1 MSAEAGGA
9 AGEGMAPTRVLIVDD
24 DEGHAEAL
32 NDALEMDGY
41 VCHMVHTG
49 AAGIAALAEAGYDAV
64 LTDLVMHDHSGLE
77 VLAEAKRQ
85 APDAAVLLITGHATV
100 ETALDAM
107 RQGAEDYLAKPV
119 NLAELRAKLSRAAE
133 KARLRAANSELL
145 AQNAELRRQLDRR
158 FGFEGILGHSPQMQ
172 RLLETLGA
180 VAPTGA
186 NVLVLGESGTGK
198 ELVARAIHSNSPRAK
213 GNFVAVNSAAMSEGL
228 IESELFG
235 HMKGSFTGAIGDKE
249 GRIAYAS
256 GGTLFL
262 DEVGDMP
269 LTTQA
274 KLLRVI
280 EAREV
285 MKVGGNEAKKVDIR
299 LIAATNQDLRKM
311 VDEGTFREDLFYR
324 LQVVTLELPPL
335 RERQGDVPILLE
347 YYLAKFAE
355 EHGRSVSGI
364 ASEARAMLVRYEWPG
379 NVRELRNAVENMVV
393 LARGEVLTVDDVP
406 EAIRRSGPGAGERSG
421 GYALAGRSLAE
432 VERDLIAS
440 NLELMGGNRSKTAGV
455 LGIGE
460 RTLYR
465 KIKEYGL

>member
-1 MSAEAGGA
+1 MQDQMAG
-9 AGEGMAPTRVLIVDD
+9 RVLIVDD

-32 NDALEMDGY
+32 SDALEMDGY
-41 VCHMVHTG
+41 QCQVVHSG
-49 AAGIAALAEAGYDAV
+49 KDGIAAMAAGEFDAI
-64 LTDLVMHDHSGLE
+64 LTDLVMHDRSGLE
-77 VLAEAKRQ
+77 VLKEAKEL
-85 APDAAVLLITGHATV
+85 APGVPVLLITGHATV

-119 NLAELRAKLSRAAE
+119 NLAELRAKLARAAE
-133 KARLRAANSELL
+133 KSRLRAANEELRV
-145 AQNAELRRQLDRR
+145 QNADLRRQLDRS
-158 FGFEGILGHSPQMQ
+158 FGFDGILGHSPQMT

-186 NVLVLGESGTGK
+186 NVLILGESGTGK
-198 ELVARAIHSNSPRAK
+198 ELVARAIHTNSPRAK

-235 HMKGSFTGAIGDKE
+235 HVKGAFTGAYADKK
-249 GRIAYAS
+249 GRIAYAD
-256 GGTLFL
+256 GGSLFL

-269 LTTQA
+269 LSTQA

-280 EAREV
+280 ENREV
-285 MKVGGNEAKKVDIR
+285 LRVGGNESKKVDIR
-299 LIAATNQDLRKM
+299 LIAATNKDLRKM
-311 VDEGTFREDLFYR
+311 VAEGTFREDLFYR

-335 RERQGDVPILLE
+335 RDRQGDVPILLE
-347 YYLAKFAE
+347 HYLSAFNQ
-355 EHGRSVSGI
+355 EHGRGVTGI
-364 ASEARAMLVRYEWPG
+364 SAEARALLVRYDWPG

-393 LARGEVLTVDDVP
+393 LARGEVLTAEDVP
-406 EAIRRSGPGAGERSG
+406 EAIRVSGHHPGGRGG
-421 GYALAGRSLAE
+421 GYALAGRGLEE
-432 VERDLIAS
+432 VERDLIAA
-440 NLELMGGNRSKTAGV
+440 NLELMGGNRSKTASV